1 MPPRTLFFP
10 FGVQRKHYTN
20 ERAKRASLLKEKWKI
35 KIKKKEEL
43 TFYQKDV
50 DDGISNEI
58 RGGVYRDVKFRD
70 FFLHR
75 KTQFHNILE
84 YFSTN
89 IRKFW
94 SYLGRG
100 VFIVLVP
107 QKLRFGP

>member
-35 KIKKKEEL
+35 KIQKKEEL

-70 FFLHR
+70 FFYTVKLSS
-75 KTQFHNILE
+75 TTFLNIFRLI
-84 YFSTN
+84 SGN
-89 IRKFW
+89 
-94 SYLGRG
+94 
-100 VFIVLVP
+100 
-107 QKLRFGP
+107 FGLI